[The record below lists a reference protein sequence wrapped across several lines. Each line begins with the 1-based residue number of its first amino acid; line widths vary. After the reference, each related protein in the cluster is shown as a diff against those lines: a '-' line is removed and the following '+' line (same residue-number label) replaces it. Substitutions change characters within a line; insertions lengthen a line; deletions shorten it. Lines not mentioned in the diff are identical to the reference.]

1 MYIVHVHVYVRTMYN
16 MSCTYICMYV
26 RMIRGEHT
34 DLEEELEEEYYD
46 DNEIVLFP
54 YLTLTGHTNND
65 SL

>member
-1 MYIVHVHVYVRTMYN
+1 
-16 MSCTYICMYV
+16 MYV